1 MRAART
7 AIDWFP
13 TVLASAAVLAKLLAM
28 LTLFVGAP
36 FAGALLVFT
45 IFDPL
50 PWWIADTVRK
60 VFFDTRGIAPSL
72 AHGMVIHVIVLLCTA
87 IQWYAIGAIVRRMVA
102 GRATGATT
110 MSLR

>member
-28 LTLFVGAP
+28 LTLFSGAP
-36 FAGALLVFT
+36 FAGLLLIFT

-50 PWWIADTVRK
+50 PWWIAETARTVF
-60 VFFDTRGIAPSL
+60 VDTRGSAPRL
-72 AHGMVIHVIVLLCTA
+72 APVMFVYAIVLLFTA
-87 IQWYAIGAIVRRMVA
+87 IQWYAIGAIVGRVVA
-102 GRATGATT
+102 GHATSATT